1 MTYKT
6 RLDEHTQSV
15 ETARMRVAEA
25 MQDYSRGGS
34 LKKLTDAQR
43 ALADEH
49 CYWREA
55 YELRLPDR
63 RQK

>member
-6 RLDEHTQSV
+6 RLDERTQSV
-15 ETARMRVAEA
+15 ESARERVAQA
-25 MQDYSRGGS
+25 MQEYSRGGS

-49 CYWREA
+49 CYWREV
-55 YELRLPDR
+55 YGLNLPDR